1 MASND
6 LVNFGHFNQ
15 IIRCHILNL
24 DILMCGSWTVFAER
38 VTRCHFS
45 NLRKS
50 TRNAHW
56 TACAGGRGW
65 ATTFPRGG
73 SEGMGKV
80 LHSAASSAAYRK
92 AICRGCFYPSI
103 SRKEQ
108 SSRNTFECRVRLLAN
123 IARIRYFSAEMFTK
137 NCFGIAVTEIS
148 M

>member
-1 MASND
+1 MVSND
-6 LVNFGHFNQ
+6 LVILTKSFDAIF
-15 IIRCHILNL
+15 LNL

-45 NLRKS
+45 NIRKS

-80 LHSAASSAAYRK
+80 LHSAASSAANRK

-108 SSRNTFECRVRLLAN
+108 SSLSLSSEYDF
-123 IARIRYFSAEMFTK
+123 
-137 NCFGIAVTEIS
+137 
-148 M
+148 